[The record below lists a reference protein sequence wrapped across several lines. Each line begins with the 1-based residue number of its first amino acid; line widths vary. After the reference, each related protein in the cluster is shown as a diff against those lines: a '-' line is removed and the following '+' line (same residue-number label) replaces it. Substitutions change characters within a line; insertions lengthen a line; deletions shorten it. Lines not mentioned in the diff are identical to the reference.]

1 MEKFKRL
8 NTFIN
13 SYYNHGI
20 PIFKRNKIQIT
31 TCLNTFGF
39 FSLTQYKSYSS
50 IHYYNNETQQ
60 VKEEQEV

>member
-8 NTFIN
+8 DTFIN

-31 TCLNTFGF
+31 TYLNTFGF
-39 FSLTQYKSYSS
+39 FLLTQYK
-50 IHYYNNETQQ
+50 
-60 VKEEQEV
+60 